1 MTVPTSAAWT
11 LDADGI
17 VDEAAAR
24 IRRITGRQQS
34 GYDLKRAVRAL
45 QLLMAELNLR
55 GVQLWAINEWTQALA
70 ADENDVSLN
79 EEIQEVLE
87 AYIRLTDGTDLPL
100 QRMSRAEM
108 MAIPNKSSTGRPLRF
123 WCWRGRDGIVVR
135 FWPVPDAAY
144 TMYFQAVVALRDITG
159 MLDNIDAPTRWM
171 PTIISGLTYFM
182 ARGTEGMPSAEV
194 EQFKSEWEADYL
206 TAVSDDRERVPF
218 TIQYDLSA
226 YTRS

>member
-1 MTVPTSAAWT
+1 MTVPTTAAWT
-11 LDADGI
+11 LDCDQI
-17 VDEAAAR
+17 IDEASAR

-34 GYDLKRAVRAL
+34 GYDLKRSVRAL

-55 GVQLWAINEWTQALA
+55 GVQLWSINEWTQALA
-70 ADENDVSLN
+70 AGDNDVSLN

-87 AYIRLTDGTDLPL
+87 ACIRLTDGTDLPL

-123 WCWRGRDGIVVR
+123 WTWRGRDGIVVR

-144 TMYFQAVVALRDITG
+144 TMLFQAVVSLRDVGG
-159 MLDNIDAPTRWM
+159 MTENIDVPTRWT
-171 PTIISGLTYFM
+171 PTIVSGLTYFI
-182 ARGTEGMPSAEV
+182 ARGTEDVSSMELEGLKAD
-194 EQFKSEWEADYL
+194 WEADYL

-218 TIQYDLSA
+218 VVNYDLSA